1 MILPFANFHAL
12 PGAPPKTK
20 ESHMPKPKLD
30 RRRMHQLLDAAL
42 LIGGSL
48 GTWILL
54 SLYQA
59 WLQSQS

>member
-1 MILPFANFHAL
+1 
-12 PGAPPKTK
+12 
-20 ESHMPKPKLD
+20 MPKPKRD
-30 RRRMHQLLDAAL
+30 RRRVDQLLDAAL

-59 WLQSQS
+59 WLQS